1 MADKKPYQ
9 IFISYRRDG
18 GDVMARFLYEMLS
31 YKGYRVF
38 YDSETMSTG
47 RFDKKIYRI
56 IEECQDVIIVLSPGC
71 LERCREEGD
80 WFRLEITYAMEK
92 EKPIIPIQMDNFE
105 MPNDEAKEN
114 YPEKIR
120 DFLYFNAFHLSMA
133 DFEAH
138 LRRIEKELHSS
149 ADRVSMLL
157 DNNEKMREMR
167 ELLTSQELME
177 RLPDDVK
184 KDIIHQA
191 IWSML
196 EKDNGQMVYDMLAPY
211 LDKKFNIRTRFRYN
225 ITLRESF
232 NFRNESIDNDKY
244 YQMQERL
251 SYTKQYLS
259 EPPKKNFSI
268 TFTTELAELDE
279 KLRRGDYLF
288 SENLLIDKE
297 DIDVLSAFNEEEKLE
312 FYTKTMKVK
321 ISINGE
327 GLQPDSLDI
336 QEGGILANYTMPHGA
351 EENCLVDVK
360 IQFIM
365 PHRKG
370 GSSFFASISEPTY
383 SPEVSF
389 TYPEDE
395 VQVQM
400 IPFLNQR
407 ITAKGAEDFDGD
419 RGFEVRDE
427 WVMPM
432 SGAVFIIQPL

>member
-105 MPNDEAKEN
+105 MPDDEAKEN

-167 ELLTSQELME
+167 ELLDT
-177 RLPDDVK
+177 
-184 KDIIHQA
+184 
-191 IWSML
+191 
-196 EKDNGQMVYDMLAPY
+196 
-211 LDKKFNIRTRFRYN
+211 
-225 ITLRESF
+225 
-232 NFRNESIDNDKY
+232 
-244 YQMQERL
+244 
-251 SYTKQYLS
+251 
-259 EPPKKNFSI
+259 
-268 TFTTELAELDE
+268 
-279 KLRRGDYLF
+279 
-288 SENLLIDKE
+288 
-297 DIDVLSAFNEEEKLE
+297 
-312 FYTKTMKVK
+312 
-321 ISINGE
+321 
-327 GLQPDSLDI
+327 
-336 QEGGILANYTMPHGA
+336 
-351 EENCLVDVK
+351 
-360 IQFIM
+360 
-365 PHRKG
+365 
-370 GSSFFASISEPTY
+370 
-383 SPEVSF
+383 VS
-389 TYPEDE
+389 
-395 VQVQM
+395 V
-400 IPFLNQR
+400 
-407 ITAKGAEDFDGD
+407 
-419 RGFEVRDE
+419 
-427 WVMPM
+427 
-432 SGAVFIIQPL
+432 